1 MDISYCFVGVLE
13 IETRVIL
20 ESAIPERVLEAQRH
34 DRLLREVKKRI
45 SEGRVGDFTLD
56 ASGAIRFRG
65 RLCVPQKAKV
75 KDDILR

>member
-20 ESAIPERVLEAQRH
+20 ESAIPERVLEAQQH

-56 ASGAIRFRG
+56 ALGAIRFRVVFVSHR
-65 RLCVPQKAKV
+65 RL
-75 KDDILR
+75 R